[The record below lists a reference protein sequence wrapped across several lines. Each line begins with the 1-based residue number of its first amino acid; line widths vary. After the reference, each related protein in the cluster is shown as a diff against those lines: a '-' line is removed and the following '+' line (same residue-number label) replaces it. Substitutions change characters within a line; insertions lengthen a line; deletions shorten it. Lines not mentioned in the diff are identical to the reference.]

1 METTAIKDNSQ
12 ALALRKVIH
21 RLRRRRE
28 KLEKEILEKTQLF
41 QDSCTHNET
50 YVKDGYVPGGYL
62 DREQF
67 VKTTICKIC
76 GKEID
81 ENIIYGG
88 FN

>member
-1 METTAIKDNSQ
+1 METIVNDNTQ
-12 ALALRKVIH
+12 ALALRKVLH

-28 KLEKEILEKTQLF
+28 KLDKEIQEKTQLF

-50 YVKDGYVPGGYL
+50 YVKEGYSSGSYL

-67 VKTTICKIC
+67 IKTTICKIC
-76 GKEID
+76 GKEIN
-81 ENIIYGG
+81 ENINYGG